1 MKEWFKRKGWND
13 NKWLL
18 IGLILMG
25 IVLPVYIYL
34 ISFKDWGFDLTDKG
48 TIGDAI
54 GGITAP
60 IIGIIGAILVYLSF
74 RSQVRA
80 NQLLSNQNEFRL
92 LTDLL
97 NELKKDAFFI
107 YEGKNW
113 GTDPRATP
121 YLAYLKKTDIKTVP
135 SVFKRKL
142 MYVFNDYIF
151 LSKRIAGSV
160 KLEKRDKDA
169 LINTMENIYDCYLDN
184 YCKGFEAINFGERP
198 KAKLS
203 AQLKT
208 LSLTIININKD
219 RENRTLDDEE
229 LIND

>member
-1 MKEWFKRKGWND
+1 MKKWFRKGWDD

-18 IGLILMG
+18 IGLFLLG
-25 IVLPVYIYL
+25 IALPVYIYL
-34 ISFKDWGFDLTDKG
+34 VSFKDWGFDLTDKG
-48 TIGDAI
+48 TLGDAI

-60 IIGIIGAILVYLSF
+60 IIGIIGAMLVYLSF
-74 RSQVRA
+74 RAQVRA

-107 YEGKNW
+107 NEGKNW

-142 MYVFNDYIF
+142 MFVFNDYIF
-151 LSKRIAGSV
+151 LSERIAGSE
-160 KLEKRDKDA
+160 KLGKREKEA
-169 LINTMENIYDCYLDN
+169 LIKTMENIYDCYLDN
-184 YCKGFEAINFGERP
+184 YCKVY
-198 KAKLS
+198 AKIILIGKRNAQLS
-203 AQLKT
+203 ESLKT
-208 LSLTIININKD
+208 LAISVMRINEERKTP
-219 RENRTLDDEE
+219 TLDDEE
-229 LIND
+229 LNND